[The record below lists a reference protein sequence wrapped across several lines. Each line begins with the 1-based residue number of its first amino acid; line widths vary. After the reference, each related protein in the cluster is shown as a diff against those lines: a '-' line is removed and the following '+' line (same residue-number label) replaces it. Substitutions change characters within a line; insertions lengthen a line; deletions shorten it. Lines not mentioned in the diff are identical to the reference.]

1 VQRQGRLPDTSGASH
16 YDQRRRTPPGAGTP
30 TPRIHAGEARQ
41 RSKLRLAVDED
52 PDIRGQLAR
61 DNPWTTLGSVEVY
74 AARHVTRL
82 YHVAPDRG
90 ILDLASRLARITPW
104 YFFQGY

>member
-1 VQRQGRLPDTSGASH
+1 MDGENSWESYPGNGREFLRQF
-16 YDQRRRTPPGAGTP
+16 YRR
-30 TPRIHAGEARQ
+30 I
-41 RSKLRLAVDED
+41 DED